1 MSVHL
6 QVITLIMT
14 GVGLICSAIFY
25 FGTNEPSDYSGK
37 NRRSRVIKD
46 YMVNYRRLAFETL
59 RSVKLFSLT
68 LHYEKNDE
76 TFICLL

>member
-14 GVGLICSAIFY
+14 GVGLVCSAIFHI
-25 FGTNEPSDYSGK
+25 GTKEPSNDSGK
-37 NRRSRVIKD
+37 NRRSRVIGD
-46 YMVNYRRLAFETL
+46 YMVNFRRLAFETL

>member
-25 FGTNEPSDYSGK
+25 FGTNEPSDDSGK

-46 YMVNYRRLAFETL
+46 YVVNFRRLVFETL

-68 LHYEKNDE
+68 LHYGKNDE